1 MGGGML
7 LEKANWT
14 EIAEK
19 GLITMTFP
27 KAGKN

>member
-1 MGGGML
+1 ML